1 MNLGRTIKLC
11 RKNRGLT
18 QAQLAKLSGISIS
31 HICLMEKEKRE
42 PTLSKLNSISEALD
56 IPLSVLVFLSTQ
68 YDEVKELNK
77 SQIDELSNSI
87 IGLMNVTY
95 RQKALF

>member
-1 MNLGRTIKLC
+1 
-11 RKNRGLT
+11 
-18 QAQLAKLSGISIS
+18 
-31 HICLMEKEKRE
+31 MEKEKRE